1 MILLRFLIFSEN
13 LHALQGLLLYY
24 FLTFMIIAV
33 AAASVLQLFSFLFSI
48 QYTENLFISLR

>member
-13 LHALQGLLLYY
+13 LHALQGLLIYY
-24 FLTFMIIAV
+24 YLIFMIIAV
-33 AAASVLQLFSFLFSI
+33 AAATILQLFSFLFSI